1 MAYQINFQALVPTIR
16 NTPAAPTPQRNAQ
29 ATIRNQGTPAPTLH
43 AIAFAD
49 FSGRGGGTVSAS
61 ALAGY
66 RRGFTIVRGPNDP
79 PNVRVRLSLQG
90 SGSFDGFANA
100 GSGIAPWIF
109 PPLLPLIAPASF
121 SGTATCNATVLGT
134 PLTVGDSQTEA
145 DTTRW
150 RRNPPARTK
159 QLSGSSTAVLQ
170 TNRAYVL
177 GVDFTVTAVASVFDP
192 SGWAT
197 NATRGR
203 AIMTAD
209 WFNSA
214 SITLE
219 VEEGLPDI
227 PLKYLVQMQR
237 IEAGEILTSFEDEEA

>member
-1 MAYQINFQALVPTIR
+1 MAYQINFQPLVPTIR

-29 ATIRNQGTPAPTLH
+29 AAIRNPGAPAPSLH
-43 AIAFAD
+43 AIAYAD
-49 FSGRGGGTVSAS
+49 FSGRGGGTVSAT
-61 ALAGY
+61 AFAGY
-66 RRGFTIVRGPNDP
+66 QRGFTIARGPNDP
-79 PNVRVRLSLQG
+79 PNVRVRLNLQG
-90 SGSFDGFANA
+90 QGSFDGFANA
-100 GSGIAPWIF
+100 GSGIIPWIF

-121 SGTATCNATVLGT
+121 SGTAACDAVVIGT
-134 PLTVGDSQTEA
+134 PLSVSDTQTEA

-150 RRNPPARTK
+150 RRNPPARNK
-159 QLSGSSTAVLQ
+159 QLSGTSTAVLQ

-177 GVDFTVTAVASVFDP
+177 GVDFSVTARASVFDP

-214 SITLE
+214 AVNLE
-219 VEEGLPDI
+219 VMEGLPEI
-227 PLKYLVQMQR
+227 PHNYLVQLQN
-237 IEAGEILTSFEDEEA
+237 IEAGQILTAFEHEEA

>member
-1 MAYQINFQALVPTIR
+1 MAYQINFQPLVPTIR
-16 NTPAAPTPQRNAQ
+16 NTPAAPTAQRNAQ
-29 ATIRNQGTPAPTLH
+29 AAIRNQGNPAPTLH
-43 AIAFAD
+43 ALAFAD
-49 FSGRGGGTVSAS
+49 FSGRGGGTLSAS
-61 ALAGY
+61 AFAGY
-66 RRGFTIVRGPNDP
+66 QRGFTIARGPNDP

-90 SGSFDGFANA
+90 QGSFDGFANA

-121 SGTATCNATVLGT
+121 SGTAACDAAVLGT
-134 PLTVGDSQTEA
+134 GLTVSDSQTEA

-150 RRNPPARTK
+150 RRNPPVRNK
-159 QLSGSSTAVLQ
+159 QLSGTSTAVLQ

-177 GVDFTVTAVASVFDP
+177 GVDFTVTATVRVFDP

-214 SITLE
+214 AVTLE
-219 VEEGLPDI
+219 VVEGLPEL
-227 PLKYLVQMQR
+227 PLNYNS
-237 IEAGEILTSFEDEEA
+237 EAQVREVAAGTRK

>member
-1 MAYQINFQALVPTIR
+1 MAYQINYQPLAPIIR
-16 NTPAAPTPQRNAQ
+16 KNPAAPDAQRNAQ
-29 ATIRNQGTPAPTLH
+29 AAIRNQVAPAPTLH

-49 FSGRGGGTVSAS
+49 FSGRGGGTVSAT
-61 ALAGY
+61 AFAGY
-66 RRGFTIVRGPNDP
+66 QRGFTIGRGPNDP

-90 SGSFDGFANA
+90 QGSFDGFANA

-121 SGTATCNATVLGT
+121 SGTAACDALVIGT
-134 PLTVGDSQTEA
+134 GLTVSDSQTEA

-150 RRNPPARTK
+150 RRNPPVRNK
-159 QLSGSSTAVLQ
+159 QLSGTSTAVLQ

-177 GVDFTVTAVASVFDP
+177 GVDFTVTATASVFDP
-192 SGWAT
+192 SGWAS

-214 SITLE
+214 SVTLE
-219 VEEGLPDI
+219 VLEGLPEI
-227 PLKYLVQMQR
+227 PPNYLVQLQSV
-237 IEAGEILTSFEDEEA
+237 EAGDILTGFEHGEG